1 MSENILIMEH
11 ITKTYPGVVALDD
24 VSISLEKG
32 ETLAL
37 VGENGAGKSTLIKTL
52 SGAITPD
59 EGTISLF
66 GKSYTAMNPI
76 LSKELG
82 VAVIYQEFN
91 LMPTMSV
98 AENIFMG
105 EKSGT
110 KYFFDRKE
118 IFKKTNQIF
127 KEMGVS
133 IDPGATVR
141 DLSVAY
147 MQLVEIAK
155 ALSKDVRILVMDEPT
170 APLTD
175 DEVELLFEII
185 AKLKARG
192 ISIIYISHRL
202 NEIFRVADR
211 VAIMRDGKLV
221 NESPTG
227 ELTRDLLIKY
237 MVGREIKDQYP
248 GRTSKPG
255 GEILKVEHLFGN
267 GDKDISF
274 SLKRGEILGIA
285 GLVGAGRTELA
296 RVLFGADKMDSGAI
310 TLDGESYVPSTP
322 KYAVKKG
329 IGLIPED
336 RKNDGLILSFPIKWN
351 ITLPILKKLTRMSFI
366 KSAEEKALVDKLIA
380 DVTVKTP
387 SDMQK
392 AGNLSGGNQQKVVL
406 AKWLAVNCKVLIFD
420 EPTRGIDVGAKYEI
434 YKLMNNLCEQG
445 VGIIMISSD
454 MEEIMGMSDRM
465 IILSEGSQT
474 GELQKQEYSQELIL
488 SYASGNK

>member
-1 MSENILIMEH
+1 MSDNILIMKQ
-11 ITKTYPGVVALDD
+11 ITKTYPGVTALNQ
-24 VSISLEKG
+24 VSITLGKG

-37 VGENGAGKSTLIKTL
+37 VGENGAGKSTLIKVL

-59 EGTISLF
+59 SGEIELL
-66 GKSYTAMNPI
+66 GKQFHSMTPI
-76 LSKELG
+76 ISKEMG

-105 EKSGT
+105 EHSGT
-110 KYFFDRKE
+110 RYFFNKKVIIEKTEE
-118 IFKKTNQIF
+118 IFR
-127 KEMGVS
+127 EMGVH
-133 IDPGATVR
+133 IDPGTAVK

-155 ALSKDVRILVMDEPT
+155 ALSRDAKILVMDEPT

-175 DEVELLFEII
+175 AEVEILFTII
-185 AKLKARG
+185 RKLKARG

-202 NEIFRVADR
+202 NEIFQIADR
-211 VAIMRDGKLV
+211 VTVLRDGERV
-221 NESPTG
+221 YESNIG
-227 ELTRDLLIKY
+227 DLTRDILIRH

-248 GRTSKPG
+248 KREVKIGD
-255 GEILKVEHLFGN
+255 EILKVEHLFGN

-274 SLKRGEILGIA
+274 SLRKGEILGIA

-296 RVLFGADKMDSGAI
+296 RVIFGAEKMDSGMI
-310 TLDGESYVPSTP
+310 LLDGKEYVPSSP
-322 KYAVKKG
+322 GKAVDNE

-336 RKNDGLILSFPIKWN
+336 RKNDGLILNFPIKWN
-351 ITLPILKKLTRMSFI
+351 ITLSILKQLTRMMFI
-366 KSAEEKALVDKLIA
+366 KEAQEQSLVDKLIS
-380 DVTVKTP
+380 DLLIKTP
-387 SDMQK
+387 SSMQK

-406 AKWLAVNCKVLIFD
+406 AKWLAVKCKVLIFD

-454 MEEIMGMSDRM
+454 MEEIMGMTDRM
-465 IILSEGSQT
+465 IILSEGVQA
-474 GELQKQEYSQELIL
+474 GELEKKEYSQELIL

>member
-1 MSENILIMEH
+1 MSDNILIMKQ
-11 ITKTYPGVVALDD
+11 ITKTYPGVTALNQ
-24 VSISLEKG
+24 VSITLGKG

-37 VGENGAGKSTLIKTL
+37 VGENGAGKSTLIKVL

-59 EGTISLF
+59 SGEIELL
-66 GKSYTAMNPI
+66 GKQFHSMTPI
-76 LSKELG
+76 ISKEMG

-105 EKSGT
+105 EHSGT
-110 KYFFDRKE
+110 RYFFNKKVIIEKTEE
-118 IFKKTNQIF
+118 IFR
-127 KEMGVS
+127 EMGVH
-133 IDPGATVR
+133 IDPGTAVK

-155 ALSKDVRILVMDEPT
+155 ALSRDAKILVMDEPT

-175 DEVELLFEII
+175 AEVEILFTII
-185 AKLKARG
+185 RKLKARG

-202 NEIFRVADR
+202 NEIFQIADR
-211 VAIMRDGKLV
+211 VTVLRDGERV
-221 NESPTG
+221 YESNIG
-227 ELTRDLLIKY
+227 DLTRDILIRH

-248 GRTSKPG
+248 KREVKIGDD
-255 GEILKVEHLFGN
+255 ILKVEHLFGN

-274 SLKRGEILGIA
+274 SLRKGEILGIA

-296 RVLFGADKMDSGAI
+296 RVIFGAEKMDSGRI
-310 TLDGESYVPSTP
+310 LLDGKEYVPSSP
-322 KYAVKKG
+322 GKAVDNE

-336 RKNDGLILSFPIKWN
+336 RKNDGLILNFPIKWN
-351 ITLPILKKLTRMSFI
+351 ITLSILKQLTRMMFI
-366 KSAEEKALVDKLIA
+366 KEAQEQSLVDKLIS
-380 DVTVKTP
+380 DLLIKTP
-387 SDMQK
+387 SSMQK

-406 AKWLAVNCKVLIFD
+406 AKWLAVKCKVLIFD

-454 MEEIMGMSDRM
+454 MEEIMGMTDRM
-465 IILSEGSQT
+465 IILSEGVQA
-474 GELQKQEYSQELIL
+474 GELEKKEYSQELIL

>member
-1 MSENILIMEH
+1 MSDSILIMDH
-11 ITKTYPGVVALDD
+11 ITKTYPGVTALDD
-24 VSISLEKG
+24 VSVELKEG

-37 VGENGAGKSTLIKTL
+37 VGENGAGKSTLIKVL
-52 SGAITPD
+52 SGAIVPD
-59 EGTISLF
+59 QGEIKLF
-66 GKSYTAMNPI
+66 GKQYHAMTPA

-110 KYFFDRKE
+110 RYFYNKKV
-118 IFKKTNQIF
+118 IFKKTQAVF
-127 KEMGVS
+127 KEMGVH
-133 IDPGATVR
+133 IDPGATVK

-155 ALSKDVRILVMDEPT
+155 ALTKDVKILVMDEPT

-175 DEVELLFEII
+175 AEVEILFTII
-185 AKLKARG
+185 EKLKARG

-202 NEIFRVADR
+202 NEIFKVADR
-211 VAIMRDGKLV
+211 VTIMRDGKV
-221 NESPTG
+221 VHERPTK
-227 ELTRDLLIKY
+227 ELNRDLLIRF

-248 GRTSKPG
+248 PRMVKPG
-255 GEILKVEHLFGN
+255 KEILRVEHLFGN
-267 GDKDISF
+267 GDQDISF
-274 SLKRGEILGIA
+274 SLRKGEILGIA

-296 RVLFGADKMDSGAI
+296 RVIFGAEKMDSGTI
-310 TLDGESYVPSTP
+310 LLDGKQYVPSTP
-322 KYAVKKG
+322 QKAVTNE

-336 RKNDGLILSFPIKWN
+336 RKNDGLILGFPIKWN
-351 ITLPILKKLTRMSFI
+351 ITLSVLKQLTRMLFI
-366 KSAEEKALVDKLIA
+366 RNEDETVLVNQLISNLQI
-380 DVTVKTP
+380 KTP

-392 AGNLSGGNQQKVVL
+392 AQNLSGGNQQKVVL
-406 AKWLAVNCKVLIFD
+406 AKWLAVKCKVLIFD

-434 YKLMNNLCEQG
+434 YKLMNQLCEQG

-454 MEEIMGMSDRM
+454 MEEIMGMTDRM
-465 IILSEGSQT
+465 IILSEGVQT
-474 GELQKQEYSQELIL
+474 GELKKEQYSQELIL